1 MFVHG
6 KTKQVYYSVREK
18 IKHYSKR
25 AYNDKSVTPE
35 QKAYAL
41 KRLGELKAL
50 DNQPYTE
57 PRFVVTDDK
66 FFGNGI
72 SKPRLCVAVLED
84 SKQRV
89 MLAPVVKRTTKTMI
103 LDEDIERQISDRPVK
118 WVDKNDIYERKYVNS
133 KAELTT
139 HDKAKLVFCS
149 ESKKNNSDLLSRC
162 C

>member
-66 FFGNGI
+66 F
-72 SKPRLCVAVLED
+72 LE
-84 SKQRV
+84 
-89 MLAPVVKRTTKTMI
+89 T
-103 LDEDIERQISDRPVK
+103 E
-118 WVDKNDIYERKYVNS
+118 
-133 KAELTT
+133 
-139 HDKAKLVFCS
+139 
-149 ESKKNNSDLLSRC
+149 
-162 C
+162 

>member
-89 MLAPVVKRTTKTMI
+89 MLAPVVKRTSKTMI

-139 HDKAKLVFCS
+139 HDKAKLGVLFR
-149 ESKKNNSDLLSRC
+149 K
-162 C
+162 